1 MNEIN
6 VVHDK
11 IEDIFRV
18 MSEKSIVR
26 KDALKKDLMEL
37 NDILENMFETYEDKF
52 LDISRLKRE
61 MDEDL
66 ILKENT
72 IQNMQQYPEM
82 ALITIV
88 SNCKDKMQTF
98 LDLYNIGFLYSFKLN
113 GLGLIDVVIKGRITS
128 KNTFGDKD
136 VSSKMKLENQIRFL
150 NKNGIKTIKTQT
162 GTRLSADE
170 NTIHAIQEL
179 VFKLG
184 GMGFEFVSKDY
195 SYNARDISKD
205 LVVNELKF
213 SINPYDLLDYNG
225 KEWSIIFNES
235 EDNLNPDEYEMVIKK
250 LKSIYSSI
258 YTYKAMNFSKEIY
271 GDSVYHDFRAICKT
285 CKVETSILKK
295 VNQKM
300 FPIDSRRKLLE
311 NYEASIND
319 AMIGMNIK
327 KVVKSLYEKL
337 NKYAL
342 SNFNFKLN
350 NLNITSANVEAQFQ
364 FATETLDYPDGFPS
378 NEELPFELTMEE
390 IDLGCAVK
398 ATEENMDKLKLGIE
412 EIKGTIKSI
421 QINLD
426 NQTKLFGFDTF
437 TASFVDLSKIV

>member
-1 MNEIN
+1 MSEIN
-6 VVHDK
+6 AVHDK
-11 IEDIFRV
+11 VEDIFRV

-26 KDALKKDLMEL
+26 KDALKKDLIEL
-37 NDILENMFETYEDKF
+37 NDILEGMFGTYEDEF
-52 LDISRLKRE
+52 LDVSKLKRE

-66 ILKENT
+66 FLMENT
-72 IQNMQQYPEM
+72 IQNMQQHPEM
-82 ALITIV
+82 ALITII

-113 GLGLIDVVIKGRITS
+113 GLGLIDVVIKGRITN
-128 KNTFGDKD
+128 KNAFGDKD
-136 VSSKMKLENQIRFL
+136 VSSKMKLESQIKFL

-184 GMGFEFVSKDY
+184 GMGFEFISKDY

-213 SINPYDLLDYNG
+213 SINPYDLLNYNG

-235 EDNLNPDEYEMVIKK
+235 EDNLNPDEYEMVFKK

-258 YTYKAMNFSKEIY
+258 NTYEEMNFPRETY
-271 GDSVYHDFRAICKT
+271 GSSVYHDFRAVCKT

-300 FPIDSRRKLLE
+300 FPIESRRKLLE

-342 SNFNFKLN
+342 SNFNFKLS
-350 NLNITSANVEAQFQ
+350 NLNITSTNVEAQFQ
-364 FATETLDYPDGFPS
+364 FAAETLDHTSGFPS

-390 IDLGCAVK
+390 IDLGCMVK